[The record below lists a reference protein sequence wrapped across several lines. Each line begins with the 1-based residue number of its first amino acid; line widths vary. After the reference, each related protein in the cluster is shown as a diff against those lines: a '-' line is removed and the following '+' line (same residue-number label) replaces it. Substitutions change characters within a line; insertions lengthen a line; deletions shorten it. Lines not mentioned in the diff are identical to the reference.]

1 MKVQKT
7 KKSIVF
13 GDEARE
19 KLVEGVTIM
28 YRAVCATLSPNGRNV
43 AVSRQWNIPIVM
55 HDGVTV
61 ARAVDHDDPL
71 IRMGMDLVRQAA
83 QKTVDE
89 CGDGTTTATLLAY
102 EIVTRGMKLIKDAK
116 ANPMKLRNE
125 LRDVLAMIQSDLK
138 LDAIPADG
146 TKDIERVATI
156 SSNSPETGKMIADA
170 FAKIGND
177 GLVTAEESKTPE
189 TFIEYTEGMT
199 FDKGY
204 VTNYFV
210 THPERMES
218 IIENPII
225 AVIDKKIT
233 LNDEIVPL
241 LNTMVK
247 VSKNIVIFGEVSGQ
261 ALATVVANKVRGL
274 ISAVVITPPNHGD
287 RRTALLQ
294 DIALMTGGAV
304 FSKELGMP
312 PEDFAQSFKASWLGK
327 ASRVVADRKSSM
339 IVKGQGDP
347 EKIKTE
353 IERLRKLKETES
365 NQFEREKLE
374 ERLAKLTTGV
384 AVIKTGGKTEIEAR
398 ENVERVK
405 DAIGAAKS
413 AMTEGIVPGGGKA
426 FLNLKKRL
434 SRRGKK
440 TLGKALMLQVLEA
453 VSRKVMENSGEE
465 PDAIND
471 NVQTMIRARN
481 KWTGY
486 ETTNGRI
493 VNLLNVGVIDPAKV
507 IRCTL
512 ENGISVATSILT
524 TEVLVNSVT
533 EMESVDE

>member
-19 KLVEGVTIM
+19 KLTEGVTIM

-71 IRMGMDLVRQAA
+71 VRMGMDLVRQAA

-102 EIVTRGMKLIKDAK
+102 EIVTQGMKLVKELK

-125 LRDVLAMIQSDLK
+125 LRDVLTMIREDLK
-138 LDAIPADG
+138 LDAIPANG
-146 TKDIERVATI
+146 SKDIERVATI
-156 SSNSPETGKMIADA
+156 SSNSPETGKMIAEA

-210 THPERMES
+210 THPERMEA
-218 IIENPII
+218 IIENPLI

-241 LNTMVK
+241 LNTMIK

-261 ALATVVANKVRGL
+261 ALATVVANKMRGT

-312 PEDFAQSFKASWLGK
+312 PEDFAHSFKASWLGK
-327 ASRVVADRKSSM
+327 ASRVIADRKSSM

-353 IERLRKLKETES
+353 IERLRKLKDTES

-440 TLGKALMLQVLEA
+440 TLGKALMLRVLES
-453 VSRKVMENSGEE
+453 VSRKVMANSGEE
-465 PDAIND
+465 PDVVND

-493 VNLLNVGVIDPAKV
+493 VNLLTAGVIDPAKV